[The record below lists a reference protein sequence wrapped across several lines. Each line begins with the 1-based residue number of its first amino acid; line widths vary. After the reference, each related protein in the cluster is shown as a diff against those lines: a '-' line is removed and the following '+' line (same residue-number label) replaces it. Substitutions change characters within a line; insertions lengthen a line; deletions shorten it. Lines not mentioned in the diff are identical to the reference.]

1 MAREPGGDAGPR
13 AVKGPKTSRPPGD
26 AQDRQIG
33 GQLKLMRAARGM
45 TLEKLAEATGL
56 TKSYLSKIQNS
67 RKLPPIATLSR
78 IAQALGT
85 GIGSF
90 FGDILEAR
98 EGASVVRRN
107 ERLPVVRGGTAFGY
121 DYVSLAH
128 QRLTKNME
136 PFIFTF
142 PSKIDRHVFFDHG
155 GEEFVFIL
163 SGKVVFQ
170 VGDERWTLA
179 EGDSI
184 YFDAAIPHR
193 GWSIGPDARALV
205 VVHAAERGGGVPSAA
220 PAKKRGTT
228 ARKKP
233 TR

>member
-1 MAREPGGDAGPR
+1 MASKPRGPAGHR
-13 AVKGPKTSRPPGD
+13 AVTRPVRTRTKDGLIGD
-26 AQDRQIG
+26 H
-33 GQLKLMRAARGM
+33 LKALRAARGM
-45 TLEKLAEATGL
+45 TLDQLAGATGL

-67 RKLPPIATLSR
+67 HKLPPIATLSR

-90 FGDILEAR
+90 FGDILKQG
-98 EGASVVRRN
+98 EGVSVVRRS

-128 QRLTKNME
+128 DRLVKRME
-136 PFIFTF
+136 PFVFTF

-163 SGKVVFQ
+163 SGKVIFQ
-170 VGDERWTLA
+170 VGDERWALVK
-179 EGDSI
+179 GDSI

-193 GWSIGPDARALV
+193 GWSVGRDATALV
-205 VVHAAERGGGVPSAA
+205 VIHAAQSSQETLARSPR
-220 PAKKRGTT
+220 KR
-228 ARKKP
+228 R
-233 TR
+233 

>member
-1 MAREPGGDAGPR
+1 MKRPVR
-13 AVKGPKTSRPPGD
+13 APTSDG
-26 AQDRQIG
+26 QIG
-33 GQLKLMRAARGM
+33 DHLRALRAARGM
-45 TLEKLAEATGL
+45 TLERLAAATGL

-90 FGDILEAR
+90 FGDILEPG
-98 EGASVVRRN
+98 EGASVVRKH

-128 QRLTKNME
+128 DRLSKHME
-136 PFIFTF
+136 PFVFTF

-163 SGKVVFQ
+163 SGKVIFQ
-170 VGDERWTLA
+170 VGDERWAL
-179 EGDSI
+179 EKGDSI

-193 GWSIGPDARALV
+193 GWSVGRDATALV
-205 VVHAAERGGGVPSAA
+205 VIHAADHRHGEPKATV
-220 PAKKRGTT
+220 KR
-228 ARKKP
+228 KP
-233 TR
+233 RR

>member
-1 MAREPGGDAGPR
+1 MTAPARAGKGEDGSLGGH
-13 AVKGPKTSRPPGD
+13 
-26 AQDRQIG
+26 
-33 GQLKLMRAARGM
+33 LKLLRQARGM
-45 TLEKLAEATGL
+45 TLDRLAAATGL

-67 RKLPPIATLSR
+67 HKLPPIATLSR

-128 QRLTKNME
+128 KRLSKRME
-136 PFIFTF
+136 PFVFTF

-163 SGKVVFQ
+163 SGTVEFQ
-170 VGDERWTLA
+170 VGDERWTLQ

-193 GWSIGPDARALV
+193 GWSVGRDAKALV
-205 VVHAAERGGGVPSAA
+205 VVHAAERSAEKPDKRA
-220 PAKKRGTT
+220 PAKKRKAG
-228 ARKKP
+228 
-233 TR
+233 

>member
-1 MAREPGGDAGPR
+1 MARKSRGDAGHR
-13 AVKGPKTSRPPGD
+13 AVKRRGVD
-26 AQDRQIG
+26 DRNIG
-33 GQLKLMRAARGM
+33 AHLKVLRAARGM
-45 TLEKLAEATGL
+45 TLDSLASATGL

-67 RKLPPIATLSR
+67 HKLPPIATLSR

-128 QRLTKNME
+128 KRLSKSME
-136 PFIFTF
+136 PFVFTF

-163 SGKVVFQ
+163 SGKVIFQ
-170 VGDERWTLA
+170 VGDERWTLEA
-179 EGDSI
+179 GDSI

-193 GWSIGPDARALV
+193 GWSEGGEAKALV
-205 VVHAAERGGGVPSAA
+205 VVHAAEKHS
-220 PAKKRGTT
+220 
-228 ARKKP
+228 
-233 TR
+233 

>member
-1 MAREPGGDAGPR
+1 MASKPRRPAGHR
-13 AVKGPKTSRPPGD
+13 AVTRTVRARANDGP
-26 AQDRQIG
+26 IG
-33 GQLKLMRAARGM
+33 EHLRALRAARGM
-45 TLEKLAEATGL
+45 TLDRLAAATGL

-90 FGDILEAR
+90 FGDILNQG
-98 EGASVVRRN
+98 EGASVVRKS

-128 QRLTKNME
+128 DRLVKRME
-136 PFIFTF
+136 PFVFTF

-163 SGKVVFQ
+163 SGKVIFQ
-170 VGDERWTLA
+170 VGDERWALVK
-179 EGDSI
+179 GDSI

-193 GWSIGPDARALV
+193 GWSVGRDATALV
-205 VVHAAERGGGVPSAA
+205 VIHSAQSTHTK
-220 PAKKRGTT
+220 PPLRSR
-228 ARKKP
+228 RKS
-233 TR
+233 RQ

>member
-1 MAREPGGDAGPR
+1 VKRARGDDG
-13 AVKGPKTSRPPGD
+13 
-26 AQDRQIG
+26 DRQIG
-33 GQLKLMRAARGM
+33 GHLKVLRAARGM
-45 TLEKLAEATGL
+45 TLERLAVATGL

-128 QRLTKNME
+128 KRLSKSME
-136 PFIFTF
+136 PFVFTF

-170 VGDERWTLA
+170 VGDERWTLE

-193 GWSIGPDARALV
+193 GWSVGRDAKALV
-205 VVHAAERGGGVPSAA
+205 VVHATGHAAAEPPRRA
-220 PAKKRGTT
+220 PARKRKAPG
-228 ARKKP
+228 
-233 TR
+233 

>member
-1 MAREPGGDAGPR
+1 MTLRVRAPKGNDAL
-13 AVKGPKTSRPPGD
+13 
-26 AQDRQIG
+26 IG
-33 GQLKLMRAARGM
+33 QHLKALRAARGM
-45 TLEKLAEATGL
+45 TLDRLAVATGL
-56 TKSYLSKIQNS
+56 TKGYLSKIQNS
-67 RKLPPIATLSR
+67 HKLPPIATLSR

-90 FGDILEAR
+90 FGDILEPGG
-98 EGASVVRRN
+98 GASIVRKH

-128 QRLTKNME
+128 DRLVKRME
-136 PFIFTF
+136 PFVFTF

-163 SGKVVFQ
+163 SGKVTFQ
-170 VGDERWTLA
+170 VGDERWNLSK
-179 EGDSI
+179 GDSI

-193 GWSIGPDARALV
+193 GWSVGRDATALV
-205 VVHAAERGGGVPSAA
+205 VIHAAGRAGSIPNKPRVERVP
-220 PAKKRGTT
+220 KRN
-228 ARKKP
+228 

>member
-1 MAREPGGDAGPR
+1 VKRPKAARPGPARED
-13 AVKGPKTSRPPGD
+13 S
-26 AQDRQIG
+26 
-33 GQLKLMRAARGM
+33 QLGEHLKDLRAARGM
-45 TLEKLAEATGL
+45 TLDRLATATGL

-78 IAQALGT
+78 IASALGT

-98 EGASVVRRN
+98 EGASVVRSN

-128 QRLTKNME
+128 KRLSKSME
-136 PFIFTF
+136 PFVFTF
-142 PSKIDRHVFFDHG
+142 PSKIDTHVFFDHG

-163 SGKVVFQ
+163 SGKVIFQ
-170 VGDERWTLA
+170 VGDERWTLE
-179 EGDSI
+179 EGDGI

-193 GWSIGPDARALV
+193 GWSVRGDAKALV
-205 VVHAAERGGGVPSAA
+205 VVHAAEPKA
-220 PAKKRGTT
+220 PP
-228 ARKKP
+228 ARRRRK
-233 TR
+233 

>member
-1 MAREPGGDAGPR
+1 MASKPRGPAGHR
-13 AVKGPKTSRPPGD
+13 AVTQPIRRGTKDGLIGD
-26 AQDRQIG
+26 H
-33 GQLKLMRAARGM
+33 LKALRAARGV
-45 TLEKLAEATGL
+45 TLDQLAAATGL
-56 TKSYLSKIQNS
+56 TKGYLSKIQNS

-90 FGDILEAR
+90 FGDILKQG
-98 EGASVVRRN
+98 EGASVVRKS

-128 QRLTKNME
+128 DRLVKRME
-136 PFIFTF
+136 PFVFTF

-163 SGKVVFQ
+163 SGRVIFQ
-170 VGDERWTLA
+170 VGDERWALVK
-179 EGDSI
+179 GDSI

-193 GWSIGPDARALV
+193 GWSVGRDATALV
-205 VVHAAERGGGVPSAA
+205 VIHAAQSALEK
-220 PAKKRGTT
+220 PLPKPRRKR
-228 ARKKP
+228 R
-233 TR
+233 

>member
-1 MAREPGGDAGPR
+1 MASKSRGNAGHR
-13 AVKGPKTSRPPGD
+13 AVKRAGAGNGD
-26 AQDRQIG
+26 GQIG
-33 GQLKLMRAARGM
+33 AHLKVLRAARGM
-45 TLEKLAEATGL
+45 TLERLAAATGL

-128 QRLTKNME
+128 KRLSKRME
-136 PFIFTF
+136 PFVFTF

-163 SGKVVFQ
+163 GGTVVFQ
-170 VGDERWTLA
+170 VGDERWTLE

-193 GWSIGPDARALV
+193 GWSVGRDAKALV
-205 VVHAAERGGGVPSAA
+205 VVHATEHAAAEPRKRA
-220 PAKKRGTT
+220 PARKRRAAG
-228 ARKKP
+228 
-233 TR
+233 

>member
-1 MAREPGGDAGPR
+1 MTARVRKPKDSDAL
-13 AVKGPKTSRPPGD
+13 
-26 AQDRQIG
+26 IG
-33 GQLKLMRAARGM
+33 QHLKALRAARGM
-45 TLEKLAEATGL
+45 TLDRLAVATGL

-67 RKLPPIATLSR
+67 HKLPPIATLSR

-90 FGDILEAR
+90 FGDILGPGD
-98 EGASVVRRN
+98 GASVVRKD

-128 QRLTKNME
+128 DRLVKRME
-136 PFIFTF
+136 PFVFTF

-163 SGKVVFQ
+163 SGKVIFQ
-170 VGDERWTLA
+170 VGDERWALA
-179 EGDSI
+179 KGDSI

-193 GWSIGPDARALV
+193 GWSVGRDATALV
-205 VVHAAERGGGVPSAA
+205 VIHAADHARPKHRKQKHSRSA
-220 PAKKRGTT
+220 
-228 ARKKP
+228 
-233 TR
+233 

>member
-1 MAREPGGDAGPR
+1 MASKPGGTARRRPLKAADETAGAAR
-13 AVKGPKTSRPPGD
+13 IGD
-26 AQDRQIG
+26 H
-33 GQLKLMRAARGM
+33 LKALRAARGM
-45 TLEKLAEATGL
+45 TLDALAGKTGL

-67 RKLPPIATLSR
+67 RKVPPIATLSR

-85 GIGSF
+85 SIGGF
-90 FGDILEAR
+90 FANLLQPG

-107 ERLPVVRGGTAFGY
+107 ERLPVVRGGSAFGY

-128 QRLTKNME
+128 DRLLKRME

-170 VGDERWTLA
+170 VGDRQHEL
-179 EGDSI
+179 EKGDSL

-193 GWSIGPDARALV
+193 GWSVGRDDATALV
-205 VVHAAERGGGVPSAA
+205 VVHADEVHGRRSSASV
-220 PAKKRGTT
+220 KRKRAVK
-228 ARKKP
+228 AR
-233 TR
+233 

>member
-1 MAREPGGDAGPR
+1 MASKPRGPAGHR
-13 AVKGPKTSRPPGD
+13 AVTRPVRTRTKDGLIGD
-26 AQDRQIG
+26 H
-33 GQLKLMRAARGM
+33 LKALRAARGM
-45 TLEKLAEATGL
+45 TLDQLAAATGL

-67 RKLPPIATLSR
+67 HKLPPIATLSR

-90 FGDILEAR
+90 FGDILKQG
-98 EGASVVRRN
+98 EGVSVVRRS

-128 QRLTKNME
+128 DRLVKRME
-136 PFIFTF
+136 PFVFTF

-163 SGKVVFQ
+163 SGKVIFQ
-170 VGDERWTLA
+170 VGDERWALVK
-179 EGDSI
+179 GDSI

-193 GWSIGPDARALV
+193 GWSVGRDATALV
-205 VVHAAERGGGVPSAA
+205 VIHAAQSSQETQLARSPR
-220 PAKKRGTT
+220 KR
-228 ARKKP
+228 R
-233 TR
+233 

>member
-1 MAREPGGDAGPR
+1 VKRAVPKGGDGLGEHLR
-13 AVKGPKTSRPPGD
+13 A
-26 AQDRQIG
+26 
-33 GQLKLMRAARGM
+33 LRAARGM
-45 TLEKLAEATGL
+45 TLERLAAATGL

-98 EGASVVRRN
+98 EGASIVRKD

-128 QRLTKNME
+128 KRLSKSME
-136 PFIFTF
+136 PFVLTF

-163 SGKVVFQ
+163 SGKVIFQ
-170 VGDERWTLA
+170 VGDERWTLT

-193 GWSIGPDARALV
+193 GWSVGRDDARAVV
-205 VVHAAERGGGVPSAA
+205 VVHAAERSTPPAA
-220 PAKKRGTT
+220 PARG
-228 ARKKP
+228 ARKPRKAGKAGKA
-233 TR
+233 

>member
-1 MAREPGGDAGPR
+1 MASKPRGLAGPR
-13 AVKGPKTSRPPGD
+13 AVKRPTSANDDGI
-26 AQDRQIG
+26 IG
-33 GQLKLMRAARGM
+33 EHLKVLRAARGM
-45 TLEKLAEATGL
+45 TLERLAAATGL

-98 EGASVVRRN
+98 EGASVVRKN

-128 QRLTKNME
+128 KRLSKSMD
-136 PFIFTF
+136 PFVFTF
-142 PSKIDRHVFFDHG
+142 PSKIDTHVFFDHG

-163 SGKVVFQ
+163 SGKVIFQ
-170 VGDERWTLA
+170 VGDERWTLE

-193 GWSIGPDARALV
+193 GWSVGHDARALV
-205 VVHAAERGGGVPSAA
+205 VVHAPEHG
-220 PAKKRGTT
+220 PARPRVVRKRKVR
-228 ARKKP
+228 A
-233 TR
+233 

>member
-1 MAREPGGDAGPR
+1 VKRARGDDG
-13 AVKGPKTSRPPGD
+13 
-26 AQDRQIG
+26 DRQIG
-33 GQLKLMRAARGM
+33 GHLKVLRAARGM
-45 TLEKLAEATGL
+45 TLDRLAVATGL

-98 EGASVVRRN
+98 EGASIVRGN

-128 QRLTKNME
+128 KRLSKRME
-136 PFIFTF
+136 PFVFTF

-163 SGKVVFQ
+163 SGTVEFQ
-170 VGDERWTLA
+170 VGDERWTLE

-193 GWSIGPDARALV
+193 GWSVGRDAKALV
-205 VVHAAERGGGVPSAA
+205 VVHATEHAAAEPRRRAATRKRKAPSE
-220 PAKKRGTT
+220 
-228 ARKKP
+228 
-233 TR
+233 

>member
-1 MAREPGGDAGPR
+1 MASKPRRPAGHR
-13 AVKGPKTSRPPGD
+13 AVTRTVRARANDGP
-26 AQDRQIG
+26 IG
-33 GQLKLMRAARGM
+33 EHLRVLRAARGM
-45 TLEKLAEATGL
+45 TLDRLAAATGL

-90 FGDILEAR
+90 FGDILNQG
-98 EGASVVRRN
+98 EGASVVRKS

-128 QRLTKNME
+128 DRLVKRME
-136 PFIFTF
+136 PFVFTF

-163 SGKVVFQ
+163 SGKVIFQ
-170 VGDERWTLA
+170 VGDERWALVK
-179 EGDSI
+179 GDSI

-193 GWSIGPDARALV
+193 GWSVGRDATALV
-205 VVHAAERGGGVPSAA
+205 VIHSAQSSHAKPPPRSRRKA
-220 PAKKRGTT
+220 PR
-228 ARKKP
+228 
-233 TR
+233 

>member
-1 MAREPGGDAGPR
+1 MRRDDDG
-13 AVKGPKTSRPPGD
+13 
-26 AQDRQIG
+26 QIG
-33 GQLKLMRAARGM
+33 GHLKVLRAARGM
-45 TLEKLAEATGL
+45 TLDRLAEATGL

-107 ERLPVVRGGTAFGY
+107 ERLQVVRGGTAFGY

-128 QRLTKNME
+128 RRLSKNMD
-136 PFIFTF
+136 PFVFTF

-170 VGDERWTLA
+170 VGDERWTLE

-193 GWSIGPDARALV
+193 GWSVGGEAKALV
-205 VVHAAERGGGVPSAA
+205 VVHAPERAAEPVASRKRTRG
-220 PAKKRGTT
+220 
-228 ARKKP
+228 
-233 TR
+233 

>member
-1 MAREPGGDAGPR
+1 MTPRVRKLKDSDALIGQHL
-13 AVKGPKTSRPPGD
+13 KT
-26 AQDRQIG
+26 
-33 GQLKLMRAARGM
+33 LRAARGM
-45 TLEKLAEATGL
+45 TLDRLAVATGL
-56 TKSYLSKIQNS
+56 TKGYLSKIQNS

-90 FGDILEAR
+90 FGDIQEPGG
-98 EGASVVRRN
+98 GASIVRKH

-128 QRLTKNME
+128 DRLVKRME
-136 PFIFTF
+136 PFVFTF

-163 SGKVVFQ
+163 SGKVIFQ
-170 VGDERWTLA
+170 VGDERWNLA
-179 EGDSI
+179 KGDSI

-193 GWSIGPDARALV
+193 GWSVGPDATALV
-205 VVHAAERGGGVPSAA
+205 VIHAAAFR
-220 PAKKRGTT
+220 PARP
-228 ARKKP
+228 ARNRRKAEA
-233 TR
+233 

>member
-1 MAREPGGDAGPR
+1 VTRPARA
-13 AVKGPKTSRPPGD
+13 AKGNDGSLGEH
-26 AQDRQIG
+26 
-33 GQLKLMRAARGM
+33 LKLLRAARGM
-45 TLEKLAEATGL
+45 TLDRLAAATGL

-67 RKLPPIATLSR
+67 RKVPPIATLSR

-128 QRLTKNME
+128 QRLSKKME
-136 PFIFTF
+136 PFVFTF
-142 PSKIDRHVFFDHG
+142 PSKIDTHVFFDHG

-163 SGKVVFQ
+163 SGKVIFQ
-170 VGDERWTLA
+170 VGDERWTLEA
-179 EGDSI
+179 GDSI

-193 GWSIGPDARALV
+193 GWSVGSDAKALV
-205 VVHAAERGGGVPSAA
+205 VVHAPERPTAEPRKRRSKAGG
-220 PAKKRGTT
+220 
-228 ARKKP
+228 
-233 TR
+233 

>member
-1 MAREPGGDAGPR
+1 MARKSRGAAGHR
-13 AVKGPKTSRPPGD
+13 AVTGAGD
-26 AQDRQIG
+26 GNGDEQIG
-33 GQLKLMRAARGM
+33 GHLKVLRAARGM
-45 TLEKLAEATGL
+45 TLERLAAATGL

-128 QRLTKNME
+128 KRLSKSME
-136 PFIFTF
+136 PFVFTF
-142 PSKIDRHVFFDHG
+142 PSKIDTHVFFDHG

-170 VGDERWTLA
+170 VGDERWTLE

-193 GWSIGPDARALV
+193 GWSVGREAKALV
-205 VVHAAERGGGVPSAA
+205 VVHPTGHAAPEQGKRP
-220 PAKKRGTT
+220 PAKKRK
-228 ARKKP
+228 A

>member
-1 MAREPGGDAGPR
+1 MKRRAAVAGSD
-13 AVKGPKTSRPPGD
+13 GLGEH
-26 AQDRQIG
+26 
-33 GQLKLMRAARGM
+33 LKALRAARGM
-45 TLEKLAEATGL
+45 TLDRLAAATGL

-98 EGASVVRRN
+98 EGASVVRKA

-128 QRLTKNME
+128 KRLSKRME
-136 PFIFTF
+136 PFVFTF
-142 PSKIDRHVFFDHG
+142 PSKIDTHVFFDHG

-170 VGDERWTLA
+170 VGDERWTLE

-193 GWSIGPDARALV
+193 GWSVGRDDARALV
-205 VVHAAERGGGVPSAA
+205 VVNAAERSAEA
-220 PAKKRGTT
+220 QPAKRKR
-228 ARKKP
+228 RE
-233 TR
+233 

>member
-1 MAREPGGDAGPR
+1 MASKPRGPAGHR
-13 AVKGPKTSRPPGD
+13 AVTRPVRTRTKDGLIGD
-26 AQDRQIG
+26 H
-33 GQLKLMRAARGM
+33 LKALRAARGM
-45 TLEKLAEATGL
+45 TLDQLAGATGL

-67 RKLPPIATLSR
+67 HKLPPIATLSR

-90 FGDILEAR
+90 FGDILKQG
-98 EGASVVRRN
+98 EGVSVVRKS

-128 QRLTKNME
+128 DRLVKRME
-136 PFIFTF
+136 PFVFTF

-163 SGKVVFQ
+163 SGKVIFQ
-170 VGDERWTLA
+170 VGDERWALVK
-179 EGDSI
+179 GDSI

-193 GWSIGPDARALV
+193 GWSVGRDATALV
-205 VVHAAERGGGVPSAA
+205 VIHAAQSSQETLARSPR
-220 PAKKRGTT
+220 KR
-228 ARKKP
+228 R
-233 TR
+233 

>member
-1 MAREPGGDAGPR
+1 
-13 AVKGPKTSRPPGD
+13 
-26 AQDRQIG
+26 
-33 GQLKLMRAARGM
+33 M
-45 TLEKLAEATGL
+45 TLDSLAAATGL

-98 EGASVVRRN
+98 EGASVVRRA

-128 QRLTKNME
+128 KRISKSMD
-136 PFIFTF
+136 PFVFTF
-142 PSKIDRHVFFDHG
+142 PSKIDTHVFFDHG

-170 VGDERWTLA
+170 VGDERWTLQ

-193 GWSIGPDARALV
+193 GWSVGPDAKALV
-205 VVHAAERGGGVPSAA
+205 VVHAPEKLAGGVVRQAA
-220 PAKKRGTT
+220 
-228 ARKKP
+228 ARKRKGD
-233 TR
+233 TSKK

>member
-1 MAREPGGDAGPR
+1 MARKSRGDAGPR
-13 AVKGPKTSRPPGD
+13 AVKED
-26 AQDRQIG
+26 DRQIG
-33 GQLKLMRAARGM
+33 GHLKVLRAARGM
-45 TLEKLAEATGL
+45 TLDRLAEATGL

-67 RKLPPIATLSR
+67 HKQPPIATLSR
-78 IAQALGT
+78 IANALGT

-128 QRLTKNME
+128 QRLSKSME
-136 PFIFTF
+136 PFVFTF
-142 PSKIDRHVFFDHG
+142 PSKIDKHVFFDHG

-170 VGDERWTLA
+170 VGDERWTLE

-193 GWSIGPDARALV
+193 GWSIGRDAKALV
-205 VVHAAERGGGVPSAA
+205 VVSASPASRA
-220 PAKKRGTT
+220 PRSPGTRR
-228 ARKKP
+228 RK
-233 TR
+233 

>member
-1 MAREPGGDAGPR
+1 MAGKSRGNAGDRPGTLGAH
-13 AVKGPKTSRPPGD
+13 
-26 AQDRQIG
+26 
-33 GQLKLMRAARGM
+33 LKVLRAARGM
-45 TLEKLAEATGL
+45 TLDSLATATGL

-67 RKLPPIATLSR
+67 HKLPPIATLSR

-98 EGASVVRRN
+98 EGASVVRRG
-107 ERLPVVRGGTAFGY
+107 ERLAVVRGGTAFGY

-128 QRLTKNME
+128 RRLSKSMD
-136 PFIFTF
+136 PFVFTF

-163 SGKVVFQ
+163 SGTVVFQ
-170 VGDERWTLA
+170 VGDQRWTLE
-179 EGDSI
+179 EGDTI

-193 GWSIGPDARALV
+193 GWSVGPDAKALV
-205 VVHAAERGGGVPSAA
+205 VVHAPEPAA
-220 PAKKRGTT
+220 RQRPVVKAGST
-228 ARKKP
+228 KKP
-233 TR
+233 ASRAKPRARR